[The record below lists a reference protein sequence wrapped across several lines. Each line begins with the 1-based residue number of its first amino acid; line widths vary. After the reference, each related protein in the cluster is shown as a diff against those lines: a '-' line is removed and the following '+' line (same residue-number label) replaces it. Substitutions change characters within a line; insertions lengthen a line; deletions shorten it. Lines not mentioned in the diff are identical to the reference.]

1 MKYGPPRSRSRSK
14 LGYPAAAGVLA
25 LSAAGF
31 VGAAAFPAAAAE
43 DLCGTVD
50 LAPTGSGQ
58 WNVQNNNY
66 SQTGEQC
73 VTPTADG
80 FTVDKAAG
88 EIAPGGA
95 PKSYPSLVAGC
106 HWGRCTDTP
115 GLPLKAADIGAAR
128 TGVDITPVKD
138 GSWNA
143 AYDLWFDKNPDA
155 QGQNEGT
162 ELMIWVNGND
172 APDPIGKVVSTVD
185 IAGASWTV
193 WQGNIGWDVISF
205 VREQPATAV
214 DLPLEPF
221 VTEAI
226 ERGATEPDDWMTS
239 VQVGFEPWK
248 GGEGLAMKN
257 FTLDLDGAPATDDKT
272 PDQDQGEDRDAG
284 ESQDQP
290 GVDQDVQDQPAPGG
304 DQDQA
309 REQPSALAPTRARA
323 VEDGEQPRPAPAP
336 AESTAK
342 APDAPS
348 EPTRAPEPTASEKTP
363 QAPPVEPAPA
373 GETDDAQ
380 RDPAPQPAAPTA
392 EADQP
397 EPEPKVPAPAPTTAP
412 VEQDQGGQQRA
423 RQGEQDQREQ
433 AGDRFVLVAGEPDGE
448 QDDQGEPSE
457 DEGRAYREVDVDGR
471 DAAWSLGW
479 GTHSVSGT
487 ARVTNLPRGEQVTIA
502 ALHDADS
509 QALAIAIEQVE
520 GNTALVVKVNGTSK
534 GLPVLEA
541 DYQVGQAFDFELEIV
556 DGAPQVRLAG
566 DLVYE
571 GELGD
576 IVDSGENYWKTG
588 PGAQAT
594 SNGDG
599 QGQHAEV
606 ELSDLSITHESASAT
621 AERSEQ
627 TKREAPSPQRTRP
640 TTTPSTQAKEAAR
653 DPALTSGS
661 APKPQR
667 PDDGYAPVAA
677 RDDPALLIT
686 APGQGKSAGKTTS
699 GAEVADLA
707 NPKREVT
714 VHGDVGATTTPDGST
729 GAVLDGRSGYL
740 QVEDSPDLSI
750 ATTGQLSVEMLLR
763 PDKVA
768 NLPSTQDSSEGAMV
782 QPLVKGSTF
791 GSGGDQEWAMRLY
804 PADSGQRAERTS
816 AYAFDPAGGQGAG
829 AYAQH
834 DLVAGRW
841 VHLTAVYDTTT
852 GDDEAGTVT
861 FYRDGLA
868 TDSDTLGGDYD
879 ITPTDGDSPLFIG
892 GDPEHSLFTGAIGA
906 VAIYPTALSATQIAA
921 HANAALHP
929 DAAGKDTGKDDEGKS
944 KDAGK
949 SEESGEDVDQGRA
962 GTETGAGTSR
972 PIPIPTQP
980 TPTIAGKETGKD
992 GATS

>member
-88 EIAPGGA
+88 QIAPGGA

-115 GLPLKAADIGAAR
+115 GLPLKASDIGAAR

-172 APDPIGKVVSTVD
+172 APDPIGKVVGTVD

-205 VREQPATAV
+205 IREQPATTV

-226 ERGATEPDDWMTS
+226 ERGATEPSDWMTS

-257 FTLDLDGAPATDDKT
+257 FTLDLDAAPATDEKT
-272 PDQDQGEDRDAG
+272 PDQDQGEDQGAG

-290 GVDQDVQDQPAPGG
+290 GVDQDAQDQPAPGG

-309 REQPSALAPTRARA
+309 REQPSAPAPTQARA

-348 EPTRAPEPTASEKTP
+348 EPTSAPEPTASEKTP
-363 QAPPVEPAPA
+363 QALPVEPAPA
-373 GETDDAQ
+373 SEQDGAQ
-380 RDPAPQPAAPTA
+380 RDPDPQPGAPTA

-397 EPEPKVPAPAPTTAP
+397 EPEPEAPAPTTPP
-412 VEQDQGGQQRA
+412 VEQDDQGGQQRA
-423 RQGEQDQREQ
+423 KQGEQDQREQ

-448 QDDQGEPSE
+448 QDDQGEPGG
-457 DEGRAYREVDVDGR
+457 DDGRAYREVDVDGR
-471 DAAWSLGW
+471 NAAWSLGW

-487 ARVTNLPRGEQVTIA
+487 ARVTNLPQGEQVTIA
-502 ALHDADS
+502 ALNAADS
-509 QALAIAIEQVE
+509 QALAIATQEVK
-520 GNTALVVKVNGTSK
+520 GSTALVVKVNGNSK

-541 DYQVGQAFDFELEIV
+541 DYQVGQAIDFELEIA
-556 DGAPQVRLAG
+556 DGAPRVHLDG

-571 GELGD
+571 GEPGD

-588 PGAQAT
+588 PGAAAT
-594 SNGDG
+594 GEQS
-599 QGQHAEV
+599 QGAEV
-606 ELSDLSITHESASAT
+606 ELSDLSITHESAGA
-621 AERSEQ
+621 AAQRREQ
-627 TKREAPSPQRTRP
+627 AKHQAPSPQRTRP
-640 TTTPSTQAKEAAR
+640 TTTPSTEAKEAAG

-661 APKPQR
+661 APKPKR

-677 RDDPALLIT
+677 GDDPALLIT
-686 APGQGKSAGKTTS
+686 APGAVKSAVKSSS
-699 GAEVADLA
+699 GAKVTDLA
-707 NPKREVT
+707 DPKREVA
-714 VHGDVGATTTPDGST
+714 VHGEVGTTTTPDGSSA
-729 GAVLDGRSGYL
+729 AVLDGKSGYL

-750 ATTGQLSVEMLLR
+750 STTGQLSVEMLVR
-763 PDKVA
+763 PDVVA
-768 NLPSTQDSSEGAMV
+768 DMPGAEASSEGAMV

-791 GSGGDQEWAMRLY
+791 GTGGDQEWAMRLY
-804 PADSGQRAERTS
+804 PSDSGQRAGRTS

-829 AYAQH
+829 SYASG
-834 DLVAGRW
+834 DLEIGRW

-852 GDDEAGTVT
+852 KGKDGWGTVT
-861 FYRDGLA
+861 FYRDGVKRDA
-868 TDSDTLGGDYD
+868 DTLGGDYD
-879 ITPTDGDSPLFIG
+879 ITPTDAGLPAVHRRGPEALPVHRGDRG
-892 GDPEHSLFTGAIGA
+892 GSHLPHRPE
-906 VAIYPTALSATQIAA
+906 P
-921 HANAALHP
+921 
-929 DAAGKDTGKDDEGKS
+929 
-944 KDAGK
+944 
-949 SEESGEDVDQGRA
+949 
-962 GTETGAGTSR
+962 
-972 PIPIPTQP
+972 
-980 TPTIAGKETGKD
+980 
-992 GATS
+992 

>member
-88 EIAPGGA
+88 QIAPGGA

-172 APDPIGKVVSTVD
+172 APDPIGKVVGTVD

-205 VREQPATAV
+205 IREQPATTV

-221 VTEAI
+221 VNEAI

-257 FTLDLDGAPATDDKT
+257 FTLDLDGAPATEEKT
-272 PDQDQGEDRDAG
+272 TDQDQGEGRDAG

-290 GVDQDVQDQPAPGG
+290 GVDQDVQDQPAPSG

-309 REQPSALAPTRARA
+309 REQPSAPAPTQARA

-336 AESTAK
+336 AASTAK

-363 QAPPVEPAPA
+363 QALPVEPAPA
-373 GETDDAQ
+373 GEQDNAQ

-397 EPEPKVPAPAPTTAP
+397 EPGPEPEPEAPAPTTPP
-412 VEQDQGGQQRA
+412 VEQDDQGGQQPA

-433 AGDRFVLVAGEPDGE
+433 AGDRFALVAGEPDGE
-448 QDDQGEPSE
+448 QDDQGEPGG
-457 DEGRAYREVDVDGR
+457 DDGRAYREVDVDGR
-471 DAAWSLGW
+471 HAAWSLGW

-487 ARVTNLPRGEQVTIA
+487 ARVTNLPQGEQVTIA

-509 QALAIAIEQVE
+509 QALAIATQQVK

-534 GLPVLEA
+534 GLPVLDG
-541 DYQVGQAFDFELEIV
+541 DYQVGQAIDFELEIV
-556 DGAPQVRLAG
+556 DGAPRVHLDG

-571 GELGD
+571 GEPGD

-588 PGAQAT
+588 PGAAAT
-594 SNGDG
+594 GEQG
-599 QGQHAEV
+599 QGAEV
-606 ELSDLSITHESASAT
+606 ELSEVSITHESASAT

-627 TKREAPSPQRTRP
+627 AKHQAPSPQRTRP
-640 TTTPSTQAKEAAR
+640 QAKEAAGE
-653 DPALTSGS
+653 PALTSGS

-667 PDDGYAPVAA
+667 PDDGYAGVAA

-686 APGQGKSAGKTTS
+686 APGAGKAAGKTTS
-699 GAEVADLA
+699 SAKVADLA
-707 NPKREVT
+707 DPEAARSPCT
-714 VHGDVGATTTPDGST
+714 ARWAPPPPRTARPA
-729 GAVLDGRSGYL
+729 AVLDGRSGYL

-750 ATTGQLSVEMLLR
+750 STTGQLSVEMLVR

-768 NLPSTQDSSEGAMV
+768 DLPSGRRAPARGRWSSRWSRAPPSARTGTRSGPCACTPRTPGSARGA
-782 QPLVKGSTF
+782 PARTPSTPPADAARAPTPAATWKSGGGST
-791 GSGGDQEWAMRLY
+791 
-804 PADSGQRAERTS
+804 
-816 AYAFDPAGGQGAG
+816 
-829 AYAQH
+829 
-834 DLVAGRW
+834 
-841 VHLTAVYDTTT
+841 
-852 GDDEAGTVT
+852 
-861 FYRDGLA
+861 
-868 TDSDTLGGDYD
+868 
-879 ITPTDGDSPLFIG
+879 
-892 GDPEHSLFTGAIGA
+892 
-906 VAIYPTALSATQIAA
+906 
-921 HANAALHP
+921 
-929 DAAGKDTGKDDEGKS
+929 
-944 KDAGK
+944 
-949 SEESGEDVDQGRA
+949 
-962 GTETGAGTSR
+962 
-972 PIPIPTQP
+972 
-980 TPTIAGKETGKD
+980 
-992 GATS
+992 